1 MKLFLMTDMEGV
13 CGVVNHDIWVTPEG
27 RYYEEGKKLLTLE
40 INAAVEGFYAAGA
53 TDILVVDAHGYGGI
67 NNLLLDERVKYLR
80 GPLPT
85 PYPYMLDAS
94 FDAIAW
100 IGQHAKAGT
109 EYAHMA
115 HTGWFN
121 TIDYRI
127 NDISVGEFGQV
138 AMCGAFLGVRSIFGS
153 GDAAFVQEATA
164 LVDGFE
170 AVTVKWGIMPGSGDE
185 CDTEQYKERNNGAIH
200 LHPEQAR
207 RLIRAGAERALRR
220 FRDDRGQ
227 FALLPVQPP
236 FRREV
241 HYRRNGEQP
250 ARVLRSEHQGN
261 LIDLL
266 NSYK

>member
-121 TIDYRI
+121 TVDYRI

-138 AMCGAFLGVRSIFGS
+138 VAYRPAVSVLCADVPRPEGGDVIAFAGS
-153 GDAAFVQEATA
+153 T
-164 LVDGFE
+164 
-170 AVTVKWGIMPGSGDE
+170 WI
-185 CDTEQYKERNNGAIH
+185 
-200 LHPEQAR
+200 
-207 RLIRAGAERALRR
+207 
-220 FRDDRGQ
+220 
-227 FALLPVQPP
+227 
-236 FRREV
+236 
-241 HYRRNGEQP
+241 
-250 ARVLRSEHQGN
+250 VLRMASSDDMAAQLWVEAA
-261 LIDLL
+261 
-266 NSYK
+266 